1 MIPTS
6 EEVRRELERLWGEG
20 ILAPQE
26 RALLRLI
33 VRQTMDGDTS
43 RLYQKALADD
53 LAIHNVKQI
62 GVLATRIRTKL
73 DNHYALL
80 EATRPPVQILLSKR
94 GYEAR
99 ISYSYLRDTLSESA
113 MLLVADA
120 RAALDQRSL
129 PGIDAARVYV
139 ERALQHGPD
148 DPLLLALKAQ
158 CLATR
163 ALYGVNAADDLR
175 AAEAIVDAIGPGAD
189 RPWEYWFAAASVRM
203 ALHWDWAG
211 AEDAFQKAMLLSRG
225 EARFSAWHTAL
236 LAATGRADAAVEHL
250 RVAVSR
256 SPDSPII
263 RADLAINQ
271 IYANRLDE
279 AEETI
284 TGALSLFGSR
294 AHYLL
299 HVHLAILHEARGDHA
314 RASEAIHRVP
324 LRWPKT
330 AITLGL
336 RALFSGL
343 AGQHQRAQWHLR
355 KLIAMR
361 RVAGHRVPAIQLAV
375 AFLGAGDADAAV
387 EWLHLASVIERD
399 PNAVLNNV
407 YPFFRHL
414 HGHAGFRELITG
426 TMKLPLPE

>member
-236 LAATGRADAAVEHL
+236 LAATGRADDAVEHL